1 MFSIISH
8 FKDEELFEYEGVV
21 VSLMLHQKKYTSAFI
36 KRKRP
41 PPRHP

>member
-21 VSLMLHQKKYTSAFI
+21 VSLMLH
-36 KRKRP
+36 RKNILVLS
-41 PPRHP
+41 